1 MLQRSNSRDV
11 REANAEMKLEL
22 ADFPRPAWQL
32 RMSLGKK
39 KGPFGSRT
47 AQV

>member
-22 ADFPRPAWQL
+22 VGF
-32 RMSLGKK
+32 S
-39 KGPFGSRT
+39 
-47 AQV
+47 